1 MNIRKSIS
9 LALIACMVSGNICF
23 AEDIN
28 LKPNINLHGIK
39 VDLPKTKEEAKMMKE
54 QQKKEA
60 AKEEKALQEA
70 QKKEAFTKL
79 ENMANAGEV
88 QSMYILAHAYYT
100 GQQVEENDV
109 LAVNWLKE
117 V

>member
-9 LALIACMVSGNICF
+9 LALIACIVSGNICF

-28 LKPNINLHGIK
+28 LKPNINLPGIK

-54 QQKKEA
+54 QQKEA

-79 ENMANAGEV
+79 ENMANASPVPG
-88 QSMYILAHAYYT
+88 
-100 GQQVEENDV
+100 
-109 LAVNWLKE
+109 
-117 V
+117 